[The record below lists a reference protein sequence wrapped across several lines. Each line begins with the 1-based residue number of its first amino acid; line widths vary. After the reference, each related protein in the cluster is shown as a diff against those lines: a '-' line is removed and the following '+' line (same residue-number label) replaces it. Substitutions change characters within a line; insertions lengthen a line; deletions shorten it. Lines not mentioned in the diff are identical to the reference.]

1 MEYKCVICNKTYS
14 SYQSHWIH
22 NKKYHANELTITD
35 KKYECNS
42 CNKIFNSRQSKYQ
55 HQQKCCNNTITDEIK
70 QLKAQIK
77 ELEKLNQPKL
87 INNCNNNNSNNTTKT
102 TNNGIINNITINQ
115 LGDESI
121 SKLTKNDIKT
131 LAKLNLNAFAMIIE
145 LLNFNKNIPENHNF
159 CTTSLEGNYINY
171 YNKKNNRIEK
181 MNKNDYIDKVLVNS
195 IKKIEDLTLRLEFNM
210 DENNLSSKYL
220 EKFMKTVEKKDEILN
235 YRKSYHKN
243 INEIS
248 YNNKEMVLDTWKSGL
263 TLNENENEDT
273 DSDISSLNSEEKEK
287 CKFAVDL
294 DNLDSDSV

>member
-87 INNCNNNNSNNTTKT
+87 ISNCNNNNSNNTTKT

-159 CTTSLEGNYINY
+159 CTTSLEGNYVNY

-210 DENNLSSKYL
+210 DENNLSPKYL
-220 EKFMKTVEKKDEILN
+220 EKFMKTVEKKEEILN

-263 TLNENENEDT
+263 TLNENVDT